1 VGAVAIVVA
10 GGSGARLPGAVEK
23 QFVTL
28 GGRPVVVRA
37 LEALAAAPEVGAIV
51 LVVPRGREEFA
62 RREMVGAFGVPRVAA
77 VVAGGATRAASVRL
91 GLAAVPADTDW
102 VIVHDAA
109 RPLAT
114 AALAARV
121 LAAAGETGAAV
132 PAIPVADTVKR
143 VRDGVVVETVDRTG
157 LWIVQTPQAFG
168 QRTLVEAHAR
178 AEREGSDATDDAVL
192 VERAGG
198 RVRIV
203 EGEPWNVKIT
213 EAGDLA
219 LAEAIVAAREA
230 GASRGERADRH
241 GAPRGRKP

>member
-1 VGAVAIVVA
+1 MGAVAIVVA

-23 QFVTL
+23 QFLPL

-37 LEALAAAPEVGAIV
+37 LEALAGASEVGAIV

-62 RREMVGAFGVPRVAA
+62 RREMIGAFGVPRVAA

-91 GLAAVPADTDW
+91 GLAAVPADADW
-102 VIVHDAA
+102 VLVHDAA

-114 AALAARV
+114 AALAGRV
-121 LAAAGETGAAV
+121 LAAAAETGAAV
-132 PAIPVADTVKR
+132 PAVPVADTLKR
-143 VRDGVVVETVDRTG
+143 VRDAVVVETVDRTG

-178 AEREGSDATDDAVL
+178 AEREGGDATDDAVL
-192 VERAGG
+192 VERNGG

-219 LAEAIVAAREA
+219 LAEAIVAARERA
-230 GASRGERADRH
+230 AVGEGRH
-241 GAPRGRKP
+241 GGPGARRP